1 MNIQYTYNLI
11 EAKEYIQ
18 TLTSAIVEKINP
30 EKVILF
36 GSYAYGNPT
45 IKSDIDLLV
54 ILKDSPLSRT
64 ERTGQL
70 YILLKE
76 LSEYPKD
83 LVVYTLDEVKKWE
96 NVRQAFITSVIKN
109 GITLNQRLNRFGKV
123 LV

>member
-83 LVVYTLDEVKKWE
+83 LVVYTLEEVKKWE
-96 NVRQAFITSVIKN
+96 NVRQAFITSIINK
-109 GITLNQRLNRFGKV
+109 GITLYER
-123 LV
+123 

>member
-1 MNIQYTYNLI
+1 MNMQYTYNLI

-36 GSYAYGNPT
+36 GSYAYGKPT
-45 IKSDIDLLV
+45 SNSDIDILV
-54 ILKDSPLSRT
+54 IVKDSPLGRS
-64 ERTGQL
+64 ERSGQL

-96 NVRQAFITSVIKN
+96 NVRQAFITSILKK
-109 GITLNQRLNRFGKV
+109 GITLYER
-123 LV
+123 

>member
-1 MNIQYTYNLI
+1 MNIKYTYNLI

-96 NVRQAFITSVIKN
+96 NTFDTFQEFNKIYS
-109 GITLNQRLNRFGKV
+109 
-123 LV
+123 

>member
-54 ILKDSPLSRT
+54 IMDMVFR
-64 ERTGQL
+64 
-70 YILLKE
+70 
-76 LSEYPKD
+76 
-83 LVVYTLDEVKKWE
+83 
-96 NVRQAFITSVIKN
+96 
-109 GITLNQRLNRFGKV
+109 
-123 LV
+123 